1 MKTFTTPLQNTLAPD
16 APESGVD
23 ELALSHALPE
33 RTDAAADRFAFVVR
47 AACLSGNGFDG
58 IGAYVDDLIK
68 RNGGSV
74 AAVRGGERGQSKN

>member
-23 ELALSHALPE
+23 ELALTHALPE

-47 AACLSGNGFDG
+47 AGYLSGNGFDG
-58 IGAYVDDLIK
+58 IGAYVDDLIR
-68 RNGGSV
+68 RNAGSV
-74 AAVRGGERGQSKN
+74 AAISGGKQGQSKN